1 MKVMDIGGP
10 ASAETAD
17 PAEPS
22 KGSLIARLERLPRN
36 AMQVRARL
44 LIGTATFFDGF
55 DVIVIAATLPL
66 LIQKWGLSPAQVGF
80 LIASGSVGQ
89 LIGTFLFPA
98 IAERYGRVRSIA
110 WSSGIIGAASIA
122 CGFAPTFAVFVA
134 LRVIQGLGLGGELP
148 VAAAYINEIT
158 RAEGRGKFVLL
169 YELVF
174 PIGLLV
180 SNGLGALIVP
190 RLGWETMYFIGG
202 VPVIIFALVRWVVPE
217 SPRWLA
223 EKGRFSEASSALA
236 AFEATVKG
244 PLPPVTRLQDFDN
257 MVSAHP
263 SRRVRDLFGHTFAK
277 RTIAVAMLWVTSGAL
292 QYGLATWLPTIYRD
306 SYGAPL
312 QLALNL
318 SVGASIFVLLGGLAC
333 ALLVDK
339 VGRKPVI
346 TASFL
351 LCAVSLTLAGV
362 FHSSS
367 IYLVALLCA
376 LGLGFMGS
384 GFMTAYVYT
393 PELYPTSIR
402 AFACGLGGGWLKVAA
417 IVAPALTGKLTL
429 HGNLQLLFFCFAVI
443 PVAAAICIHYLAPET
458 KGKVLEE
465 LDGEMRSFHRDDR

>member
-1 MKVMDIGGP
+1 MKVIDNEILGP
-10 ASAETAD
+10 TEGAGH
-17 PAEPS
+17 AEPS
-22 KGSLIARLERLPRN
+22 KGSVVARLERLPPN
-36 AMQVRARL
+36 AMQLRARL
-44 LIGTATFFDGF
+44 IIGTATFFDGF

-66 LIQKWGLSPAQVGF
+66 LIQKWGLSPSQVGF
-80 LIASGSVGQ
+80 MIASGSVGQ

-110 WSSGIIGAASIA
+110 WSSGIIGAASVA

-158 RAEGRGKFVLL
+158 RAQGRGKFVLL

-202 VPVIIFALVRWVVPE
+202 VPIIIFLLARRVVPE

-223 EKGRFSEASSALA
+223 EKGRYADASTSLA

-244 PLPPVTRLQDFDN
+244 PLPPVTRQQEFEQ

-263 SRRVRDLFGHTFAK
+263 SRRVRDLFGRAYLK
-277 RTIAVAMLWVTSGAL
+277 RTVAVAMLWITSGAL
-292 QYGLATWLPTIYRD
+292 QYGLATWLPTIYRN
-306 SYGAPL
+306 SYHVPL

-318 SVGASIFVLLGGLAC
+318 SVGASVFVLLGGLAC

-346 TASFL
+346 TLSFL
-351 LCAVSLTLAGV
+351 LCAASLGLAGV
-362 FHSSS
+362 LDGAS

-376 LGLGFMGS
+376 LGLGFMGT

-393 PELYPTSIR
+393 PELYPTSVR

-417 IVAPALTGKLTL
+417 IFAPALTGKLTL
-429 HGNLQLLFFCFAVI
+429 HGNLQLLFFCFAAI
-443 PVAAAICIHYLAPET
+443 PAAAAVCIHFLALET

-465 LDGEMRSFHRDDR
+465 LEGGAV